1 MRHATDSAEFRR
13 VSRIER
19 LTKLYTTL
27 HVVQACVPRS
37 TFHHVY
43 IGDNKTTTT
52 VLAHDYG
59 HRYRSIADYIS
70 TKGW

>member
-19 LTKLYTTL
+19 LTKLYTL

-52 VLAHDYG
+52 VLAHDYECQ
-59 HRYRSIADYIS
+59 YRSIADYIS